1 MRLLAAVASALL
13 VALSGLTHLHPA
25 RAAAGGCS
33 VASAPTIRSG
43 QTQTSNPHA
52 CPDARQYWAVDLKI
66 GDALDVD
73 VTPAPPSVFVEPFQ
87 FHVYG
92 PNVGTIGDFLCA
104 KTGADAGRVS
114 CLIPATG
121 RYVLVTYGAGSFTP
135 KVTSVPAQNG
145 RVPGACDPTNAPAA
159 VDRVTQYANARV
171 CAPSGRSQYWRV
183 DLQRGDSLTVNS
195 RQIASSGNA
204 EPFDFRVYG
213 PNSGSLGKPLCQNT
227 GLGPAFSVSCPIRAS
242 GRYVLEAANSG
253 SFTPLVVR
261 PTKVGVTAP
270 RFVKGG
276 GAIVIR
282 AVIRSDAPNP
292 AGTCTV
298 QERSGSR
305 WAAVA
310 RARPRKGVC
319 RASVPAKRAGTV
331 TLRVR
336 FKGAKGWAS
345 STSRPVKVVVG

>member
-1 MRLLAAVASALL
+1 MRLLVAVAST
-13 VALSGLTHLHPA
+13 VIVGFSGLSHLHPA

-33 VASAPTIRSG
+33 VASAPTIQSG
-43 QTQTSNPHA
+43 QTQTGSPRA
-52 CPDARQYWAVDLKI
+52 CPDGRQYWAIDLKI
-66 GDALDVD
+66 ADELNVD
-73 VTPAPPSVFVEPFQ
+73 VTPGVFVEPFQ

-121 RYVLVTYGAGSFTP
+121 RYVLVTSGAGLFTP

-145 RVPGACDPTNAPAA
+145 RVPGACDPASAPVAK
-159 VDRVTQYANARV
+159 DRVTQYSNARV
-171 CAPSGRSQYWRV
+171 CAPSGSSQYWHIE
-183 DLQRGDSLTVNS
+183 LQRGDTLNVNS

-204 EPFDFRVYG
+204 EPFDFRAYG
-213 PNSGSLGKPLCQNT
+213 PNPGLGKPLCQNT
-227 GLGPAFSVSCPIRAS
+227 GLGPAYSVTCPIRAS

-261 PTKVGVTAP
+261 PTKIGITAP

-310 RARPRKGVC
+310 RTRPRKGVC
-319 RASVPAKRAGTV
+319 RASVPAKRAGSV

-345 STSRPVKVVVG
+345 STSKPVSVVVT